1 MSQPDESHGCPYCG
15 DEQPRRVACA
25 IREPEPD
32 LTCPGCEG
40 DGLCHYDDA
49 LPGEP
54 CEWCLGA
61 GTYVRPAP
69 TATEQRERVRRLEAA
84 LRQIDAETSGRQL
97 DLFSRLN
104 GTRP

>member
-1 MSQPDESHGCPYCG
+1 MHPDFDTPERHL
-15 DEQPRRVACA
+15 RA
-25 IREPEPD
+25 EPWPGTEPD
-32 LTCPGCEG
+32 TTCPGCEG

-49 LPGEP
+49 APGEP